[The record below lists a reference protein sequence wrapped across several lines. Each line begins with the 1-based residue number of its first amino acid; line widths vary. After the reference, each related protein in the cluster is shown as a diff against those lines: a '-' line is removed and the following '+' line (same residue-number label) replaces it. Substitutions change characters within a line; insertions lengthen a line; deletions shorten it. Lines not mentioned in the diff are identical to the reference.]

1 MSLCCSPWSLPQVG
15 EEQDTWMPFFVYSP
29 TLPTKWGLLHRALCS
44 PPPLPVCMQVTES
57 IPTAM
62 TRFPSALPSPLL
74 GFSLSFI
81 AFRRLVYMLKVKE
94 GGTGHWAPGYDARM
108 QTGQLTFSHSRYID
122 YTCHTRSS
130 STHLQIWGW
139 GGKMSKEKN
148 EGDVHGLLQL
158 LMPPHQSPILLPPS
172 AESEVAGL
180 EVGHLC
186 LHFPYCGCHEPF
198 IYT

>member
-1 MSLCCSPWSLPQVG
+1 MFSLVSPPGRRGTRHLDALLRAFTHIAYKMGSSAQSSL
-15 EEQDTWMPFFVYSP
+15 
-29 TLPTKWGLLHRALCS
+29 L